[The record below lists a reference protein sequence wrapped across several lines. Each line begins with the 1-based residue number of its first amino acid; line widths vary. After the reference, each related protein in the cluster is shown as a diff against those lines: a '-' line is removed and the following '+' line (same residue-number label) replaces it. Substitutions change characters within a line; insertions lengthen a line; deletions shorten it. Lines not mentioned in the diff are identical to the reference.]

1 MLSIAGVLAY
11 PALQPALLAVRGEA
25 AARRTAAF
33 LDDVRRR
40 AVMGRKPLTVSCLT
54 EENRLVVRE
63 DGRAG
68 EEPAVTFAVPEHADL
83 VSCKPEEVRYL
94 PQGYASGF
102 TLTLRDRRGQAYEV
116 TVGAFTG
123 LARLERAP

>member
-1 MLSIAGVLAY
+1 MVFAVAGALVY
-11 PALQPALLAVRGEA
+11 PALQPALLAVQGEA

-40 AVMGRKPLTVSCLT
+40 AVIGRTTLTVACLP
-54 EENRLVVRE
+54 EENKLVVRAE
-63 DGRAG
+63 GGG
-68 EEPAVTFAVPEHADL
+68 EEPLVTFAVPEHADL
-83 VSCKPEEVRYL
+83 VSCRPEEARYL

-102 TLTLRDRRGQAYEV
+102 TLLLRDGRAQEYEV
-116 TVGAFTG
+116 SVGAFTG